1 MTAQGVATAGTGPLV
16 AVLGMTDDLADRYRV
31 AATLRAAGIAAR
43 VDGTTRKLGKQLE
56 SAAKAGAAWAVIV
69 GEELAEG
76 RIGLKDL
83 ATGEQESVALDE
95 LVARLSG

>member
-1 MTAQGVATAGTGPLV
+1 MQAQEVDLPGRGTLV
-16 AVLGMTDDLADRYRV
+16 GVLGLTDDLADRYRV
-31 AATLRAAGIAAR
+31 AGALRAAGIAAR

-56 SAAKAGAAWAVIV
+56 SAAKAGAAWAAIV
-69 GEELAEG
+69 GDELAEG

-83 ATGEQESVALDE
+83 ASGTQESVALDE